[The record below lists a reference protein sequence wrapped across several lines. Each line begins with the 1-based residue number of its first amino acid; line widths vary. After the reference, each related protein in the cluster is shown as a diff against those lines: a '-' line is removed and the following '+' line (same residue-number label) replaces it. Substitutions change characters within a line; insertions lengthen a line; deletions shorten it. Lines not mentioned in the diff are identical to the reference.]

1 MTPKADSAEAFLD
14 TAPAAVGNSG
24 APALRLG
31 AYEGPLDLLLELA
44 RAQRVDLAQISV
56 ATLAEQFE
64 AVVAAAI
71 EQRAVPLPRL
81 ADWLIMAAWL
91 TLLRSRL
98 LLPAATAES
107 AEAEREAEG
116 LRRKLADREW
126 ASRLADWLERRPQ
139 LGRQVFARGEA
150 DQAAAPAAGALPIA
164 DTAELL
170 RACLKLLQL
179 PHRDRVYRPR
189 PPALW
194 RVPDALERMRQ
205 LLPTIG
211 GGADLAAFLPP
222 PSEARVQSPL
232 QRRAALATTLMA
244 GLELER
250 DGGLTLQQPEP
261 FGAVMVNSAVTVGDE
276 QAGSRRDGRYIRGE
290 KLLRVDHSGCQALG
304 RRGRRD

>member
-1 MTPKADSAEAFLD
+1 MTPEADSAETFLEA
-14 TAPAAVGNSG
+14 APAAVGNSG

-31 AYEGPLDLLLELA
+31 GYEGPLDLLLELA

-71 EQRAVPLPRL
+71 AQRAVPLPRL

-98 LLPAATAES
+98 LLPAAAVEN
-107 AEAEREAEG
+107 AEAEREAQG
-116 LRRKLADREW
+116 LRRQLADREW

-150 DQAAAPAAGALPIA
+150 EPTPASAAGAPPLA

-170 RACLKLLQL
+170 RACLRLLVL

-194 RVPDALERMRQ
+194 RVPDALERMRA
-205 LLPTIG
+205 LLPTVG
-211 GGADLAAFLPP
+211 EGANLSAFLPSL
-222 PSEARVQSPL
+222 SEARARSQL
-232 QRRAALATTLMA
+232 QRRAALAATFVA
-244 GLELER
+244 GLELGRE
-250 DGGLTLQQPEP
+250 GALTLNQREP
-261 FGAVMVNSAVTVGDE
+261 FASVYLVAVCKA
-276 QAGSRRDGRYIRGE
+276 
-290 KLLRVDHSGCQALG
+290 
-304 RRGRRD
+304 

>member
-1 MTPKADSAEAFLD
+1 MTLDPDSAEAFLD
-14 TAPAAVGNSG
+14 ATSAAVGNSG

-56 ATLAEQFE
+56 ATLAEQFGE
-64 AVVAAAI
+64 VVAVAI
-71 EQRAVPLPRL
+71 AQRRVPLPRL

-98 LLPAATAES
+98 LLPSAAAEG
-107 AEAEREAEG
+107 AEAEHEAAG

-150 DQAAAPAAGALPIA
+150 ENAAATIAGAPPLA

-170 RACLKLLQL
+170 RACLRLLVL

-194 RVPDALERMRQ
+194 RVPDALERMRE
-205 LLPTIG
+205 LLPTVG
-211 GGADLAAFLPP
+211 EGANLISFLP
-222 PSEARVQSPL
+222 SQTEDRVSSKL
-232 QRRAALATTLMA
+232 QRRAALASTLMA

-250 DGGLTLQQPEP
+250 DGAAVLHQTKP
-261 FGAVMVNSAVTVGDE
+261 FGTVVIRSADVVGEERTNSP
-276 QAGSRRDGRYIRGE
+276 
-290 KLLRVDHSGCQALG
+290 
-304 RRGRRD
+304 

>member
-1 MTPKADSAEAFLD
+1 MTPEADSADAFLE
-14 TAPAAVGNSG
+14 TAPATVGNSG

-44 RAQRVDLAQISV
+44 RAQRVDLARISV
-56 ATLAEQFE
+56 ATLAEQFGE
-64 AVVAAAI
+64 VVAVAI
-71 EQRAVPLPRL
+71 EQGRVPLPRL

-98 LLPAATAES
+98 LLPSAAAES
-107 AEAEREAEG
+107 AEAEHEAAG

-150 DQAAAPAAGALPIA
+150 ELTAATIAGAPPLA

-170 RACLKLLQL
+170 RACLRLLVL

-194 RVPDALERMRQ
+194 RVPDALERMRE
-205 LLPTIG
+205 LLPTVG
-211 GGADLAAFLPP
+211 EGANLISFLP
-222 PSEARVQSPL
+222 SQTEDRVSSKL
-232 QRRAALATTLMA
+232 QRRAALASTLMA

-250 DGGLTLQQPEP
+250 DGAAVLHQTKP
-261 FGAVMVNSAVTVGDE
+261 FGTVVIRSADVVREERTD
-276 QAGSRRDGRYIRGE
+276 SP
-290 KLLRVDHSGCQALG
+290 
-304 RRGRRD
+304 

>member
-1 MTPKADSAEAFLD
+1 MTPETDGAEAFVD
-14 TAPAAVGNSG
+14 ATPAAVGNSG

-44 RAQRVDLAQISV
+44 RAQKVDLAQISV

-64 AVVAAAI
+64 AIVAAAI

-98 LLPAATAES
+98 LLPAAAAES

-116 LRRKLADREW
+116 LRRQLADREW
-126 ASRLADWLERRPQ
+126 VSRLADWLERRPQ
-139 LGRQVFARGEA
+139 LGRQVFARSEA
-150 DQAAAPAAGALPIA
+150 EPDAVTTAGAPPLA

-170 RACLKLLQL
+170 RACLRLLVL

-194 RVPDALERMRQ
+194 RVPDALERMRA
-205 LLPTIG
+205 LLPTVG
-211 GGADLAAFLPP
+211 EGANLSAFLPP
-222 PSEARVQSPL
+222 PSEARAQSHL
-232 QRRAALATTLMA
+232 QLRAALAATLMA
-244 GLELER
+244 GLELGREGVVIL
-250 DGGLTLQQPEP
+250 DQDQAFGVVHILPGGLP
-261 FGAVMVNSAVTVGDE
+261 D
-276 QAGSRRDGRYIRGE
+276 QADVPGYTPGLCRS
-290 KLLRVDHSGCQALG
+290 
-304 RRGRRD
+304 